1 MFSFG
6 SKYFHWSANCC
17 INPFCH
23 SLYDHGLRCQWSSCW
38 ASGHCGS
45 WAASGRLRGTL
56 NRFCTKKSKGCE
68 EEMCRQS
75 RHFQWWL
82 GRLGVGSQ
90 DALTTDRRSLHEII
104 MWRFV
109 TKTDRGWLAESSLG
123 WLRHSAQ
130 QSLDRAVDELFSAAE
145 ACWRFFCSSMSWRE
159 ETRVSIW
166 AKFECT
172 VLILDL
178 LWQGFV
184 AIPCILHFS
193 TWSPMIILHTYYL
206 IARTCNSILAQRK
219 YIQAPLSEG

>member
-23 SLYDHGLRCQWSSCW
+23 SLYDHGLCCQWSSCW

-104 MWRFV
+104 MWRFL

-145 ACWRFFCSSMSWRE
+145 ACWPFFAVPCHGVRRRECQFEQSLNVQFWSWICFG
-159 ETRVSIW
+159 RVS
-166 AKFECT
+166 
-172 VLILDL
+172 
-178 LWQGFV
+178 WQFHASCIFLHGRPWLFY
-184 AIPCILHFS
+184 IP
-193 TWSPMIILHTYYL
+193 II
-206 IARTCNSILAQRK
+206 S
-219 YIQAPLSEG
+219 